1 MGRLKNLSIKKTFC
15 LIVIITAIVVILL
28 SAASVR
34 ICSNVRDQILLPH
47 AYIFQPSV
55 VQPEENGKFTLETG
69 GGPANGEVSE
79 FTEQEVIMFKTAQ
92 TLIVLLPVLFSFVGI
107 ACASS
112 VFYRIKLKEPLDAL
126 KQGIVHIADNDLS
139 FPISY
144 QKQDELGRLCGAF
157 EKMRRELLDNNRRM
171 WALVDERKKINAS
184 ISHDLRTPITVIKGY
199 SEYLD
204 RNIGKDVLTNNGTR
218 EIAGYIHEA
227 ASRLEDY
234 ANSVHEVQ
242 ALEDMNLD
250 YKEIS
255 LADLMKEMQTQLSIL
270 SEQHQ
275 TNIHIHISA
284 DLPEQTVSLAPA
296 AVFRIVENTVSN
308 ALRYCKSKIDLDFSY
323 SQPFLTITVTDDG
336 KGFTAQERAEAVNYF
351 YKGKKEK
358 EHFGIGLTICKILA
372 EKHGGSISLDNVPG
386 GGARVSAELEIVS
399 NTPRQPPN
407 GHAGMSALLAARG
420 NKFHN

>member
-1 MGRLKNLSIKKTFC
+1 MGKLKSLSIKKTFC
-15 LIVIITAIVVILL
+15 LIVIVTAIVVILL

-34 ICSNVRDQILLPH
+34 ICSNIRDQILLPH

-55 VQPEENGKFTLETG
+55 VQPEGNGKFTLEAS

-79 FTEQEVIMFKTAQ
+79 FTNQEVIVFKTAQ
-92 TLIVLLPVLFSFVGI
+92 ALIVLLPVLFSFAGI

-144 QKQDELGRLCGAF
+144 QKQDELGQLCGAF
-157 EKMRRELLDNNRRM
+157 EKMRRELLGNNRRM
-171 WALVDERKKINAS
+171 WALVEERKKINAS
-184 ISHDLRTPITVIKGY
+184 ISHDLRTPVTVIKGY

-204 RNIGKDVLTNNGTR
+204 RNIGKDVLTKDGTR

-242 ALEDMNLD
+242 ALEDMSLD

-255 LADLMKEMQTQLSIL
+255 LTELMKEMQTQLSVQ

-275 TNIHIHISA
+275 TKINISGQ
-284 DLPEQTVSLAPA
+284 LPEQTVSLAPA
-296 AVFRIVENTVSN
+296 AVFRIVENIVSN
-308 ALRYCKSKIDLDFSY
+308 ALRYCKSKVDVDFSY

-336 KGFTAQERAEAVNYF
+336 KGFTAQDRAEAVNYF

-372 EKHGGSISLDNVPG
+372 EKHGGAISLDNVPD
-386 GGARVSAELEIVS
+386 GGARVTVKLKIEEI
-399 NTPRQPPN
+399 
-407 GHAGMSALLAARG
+407 SAL
-420 NKFHN
+420 

>member
-1 MGRLKNLSIKKTFC
+1 MDKLKNLSIKKAFC
-15 LIVIITAIVVILL
+15 LIVILTAIVVIFL

-34 ICSNVRDQILLPH
+34 ICSNIRDQILMPR

-55 VQPEENGKFTLETG
+55 VQPEGNGKFTLDAS
-69 GGPANGEVSE
+69 GGPISGEASE
-79 FTEQEVIMFKTAQ
+79 FTEQEVITFKTAQ
-92 TLIVLLPVLFSFVGI
+92 VLIVLLPILFSFAGI

-157 EKMRRELLDNNRRM
+157 EAMRRELLDNNRRM
-171 WALVDERKKINAS
+171 WALVEERKKINAS

-199 SEYLD
+199 SEYLS
-204 RNIGKDVLTNNGTR
+204 RNSGKDVLTEDGTR

-242 ALEDMNLD
+242 ALEDMSLD

-255 LADLMKEMQTQLSIL
+255 LPELMKEMQTQLSVQ
-270 SEQHQ
+270 SEQYQ
-275 TNIHIHISA
+275 TKINIYGQ
-284 DLPEQTVSLAPA
+284 LPEQIVSLAPA
-296 AVFRIVENTVSN
+296 ALFRIVENIVSN
-308 ALRYCKSKIDLDFSY
+308 ALRYCQSKIDVDFSY
-323 SQPFLTITVTDDG
+323 SQPFLIITVTDDG
-336 KGFTAQERAEAVNYF
+336 KGFSAQDRAEAFNYF

-372 EKHGGSISLDNVPG
+372 EKHGGTISLGNAPE
-386 GGARVSAELEIVS
+386 GGAKVTVKLKIEEIS
-399 NTPRQPPN
+399 P
-407 GHAGMSALLAARG
+407 
-420 NKFHN
+420 F

>member
-1 MGRLKNLSIKKTFC
+1 MGKLKSLSIKKTFC

-28 SAASVR
+28 SAASVQ
-34 ICSNVRDQILLPH
+34 ICSMIRDRILLPH
-47 AYIFQPSV
+47 AFILQPSI
-55 VQPEENGKFTLETG
+55 VQPEENGSYTLEAG
-69 GGPANGEVSE
+69 DNIPNNEAAE
-79 FTEQEVIMFKTAQ
+79 FTDQEVIIFNTAQ
-92 TLIVLLPVLFSFVGI
+92 TLIVLLPVIFSFAGI

-139 FPISY
+139 FPINY
-144 QKQDELGRLCGAF
+144 QKQDELGQLCGAF
-157 EKMRRELLDNNRRM
+157 ETMRRELLKSNRSM
-171 WALVDERKKINAS
+171 WAMVDERKKINAS

-204 RNIGKDVLTNNGTR
+204 RNIGKDVLTEDGTR

-242 ALEDMNLD
+242 ALEDMSLD
-250 YKEIS
+250 YKEIA
-255 LADLMKEMQTQLSIL
+255 LPDLMKEMQTQLSIL

-275 TNIHIHISA
+275 TSIQLSA
-284 DLPEQTVSLAPA
+284 NLPEQTVSLAPA
-296 AVFRIVENTVSN
+296 AVFRIVENIVSN

-323 SQPFLTITVTDDG
+323 SQPLLTITVTDDG
-336 KGFTAQERAEAVNYF
+336 KGFSAQDRAETVNYF
-351 YKGKKEK
+351 YKGEKEK

-372 EKHGGSISLDNVPG
+372 EKHGGTISLDNAPE
-386 GGARVSAELEIVS
+386 GGAKVTVKLKIEKISS
-399 NTPRQPPN
+399 
-407 GHAGMSALLAARG
+407 S
-420 NKFHN
+420 

>member
-1 MGRLKNLSIKKTFC
+1 MGKLKNLSIKKTFS

-34 ICSNVRDQILLPH
+34 ICSNIRDQILLPH
-47 AYIFQPSV
+47 AFIFQPSV
-55 VQPEENGKFTLETG
+55 VQPEGNGRFSLEAS

-79 FTEQEVIMFKTAQ
+79 LTEQEVIIFKTVQ
-92 TLIVLLPVLFSFVGI
+92 TLIVLLPVLFSFAGI

-112 VFYRIKLKEPLDAL
+112 VFYRIKLKEPLDSL

-139 FPISY
+139 FPINY
-144 QKQDELGRLCGAF
+144 QKQDELGQLCGAF

-204 RNIGKDVLTNNGTR
+204 RNIGKDVLTEDGTR

-242 ALEDMNLD
+242 ALEDMSLD
-250 YKEIS
+250 YKEI
-255 LADLMKEMQTQLSIL
+255 LLTELMKEMQTQLSVQ

-275 TNIHIHISA
+275 TKINISGQ
-284 DLPEQTVSLAPA
+284 LPEQTVSLAPA
-296 AVFRIVENTVSN
+296 AVFRIVENIVSN
-308 ALRYCKSKIDLDFSY
+308 ALRYCKSKVDVDFSY

-336 KGFTAQERAEAVNYF
+336 KGFTAQDRAEAVDYF

-372 EKHGGSISLDNVPG
+372 EKHGGSISLDNAPE
-386 GGARVSAELEIVS
+386 GGARVSVELKAEGI
-399 NTPRQPPN
+399 
-407 GHAGMSALLAARG
+407 
-420 NKFHN
+420 

>member
-1 MGRLKNLSIKKTFC
+1 ME
-15 LIVIITAIVVILL
+15 
-28 SAASVR
+28 AS
-34 ICSNVRDQILLPH
+34 
-47 AYIFQPSV
+47 
-55 VQPEENGKFTLETG
+55 

-79 FTEQEVIMFKTAQ
+79 FTNQEVIVFEIAQ
-92 TLIVLLPVLFSFVGI
+92 TLMVLLPVLFSFAGI

-112 VFYRIKLKEPLDAL
+112 IFYRIKLKEPLDAL

-139 FPISY
+139 FSISY
-144 QKQDELGRLCGAF
+144 QKQDELGQLCGAF
-157 EKMRRELLDNNRRM
+157 ETMRRELLDNNRRM
-171 WALVDERKKINAS
+171 WALLDERKKINAS

-204 RNIGKDVLTNNGTR
+204 RNIGKDILTEDGTR

-242 ALEDMNLD
+242 ALEDISLD

-255 LADLMKEMQTQLSIL
+255 LAELMKEMQTQLSIQ

-275 TNIHIHISA
+275 TDIHISA
-284 DLPEQTVSLAPA
+284 NLPEQTVSLAPA
-296 AVFRIVENTVSN
+296 AVFRIVENIVSN
-308 ALRYCKSKIDLDFSY
+308 ALRYCKSIIDVDFSY

-336 KGFTAQERAEAVNYF
+336 KGFSAQDRAEAVNYF

-372 EKHGGSISLDNVPG
+372 EKHGGTISLDNVPDS
-386 GGARVSAELEIVS
+386 GARVTVKLKIEEIS
-399 NTPRQPPN
+399 P
-407 GHAGMSALLAARG
+407 L
-420 NKFHN
+420 

>member
-1 MGRLKNLSIKKTFC
+1 MDKLKNLSIKKTFC
-15 LIVIITAIVVILL
+15 LIVIITAIAVILL
-28 SAASVR
+28 SAAAVR
-34 ICSNVRDQILLPH
+34 ICSNIRDQILLPH
-47 AYIFQPSV
+47 AFIFQPSV
-55 VQPEENGKFTLETG
+55 VQPEENGRFTLEAS

-79 FTEQEVIMFKTAQ
+79 FTDQEVILFKTAQ
-92 TLIVLLPVLFSFVGI
+92 TLIVLLPVLFSFAGI

-139 FPISY
+139 FHISY
-144 QKQDELGRLCGAF
+144 QKQDELGQLCGAF

-171 WALVDERKKINAS
+171 WALVEERKKINAS

-204 RNIGKDVLTNNGTR
+204 RNIGKDVLTNDGTR

-242 ALEDMNLD
+242 ALEDINFD
-250 YKEIS
+250 YKKIP
-255 LADLMKEMQTQLSIL
+255 LTDLMKEMQTQLSVL

-275 TNIHIHISA
+275 TDIRIFA

-296 AVFRIVENTVSN
+296 AVFRIVENIVSN
-308 ALRYCKSKIDLDFSY
+308 ALRYCKSKVNLDLAY
-323 SQPFLTITVTDDG
+323 SQSFLTITVTDDG
-336 KGFTAQERAEAVNYF
+336 KGFSAQDRAEAAGCF

-372 EKHGGSISLDNVPG
+372 EKHGGSIFLDNAPE
-386 GGARVSAELEIVS
+386 GGARVSVNLKAEE
-399 NTPRQPPN
+399 T
-407 GHAGMSALLAARG
+407 
-420 NKFHN
+420 

>member
-1 MGRLKNLSIKKTFC
+1 MGKLKSLSIKKTFC

-28 SAASVR
+28 SAASVQ
-34 ICSNVRDQILLPH
+34 ICSNIRDQILLPH
-47 AYIFQPSV
+47 AFILQPSI
-55 VQPEENGKFTLETG
+55 VQPEENGSYTLEAG
-69 GGPANGEVSE
+69 DNISNNNAAE
-79 FTEQEVIMFKTAQ
+79 FTDQEMIIFNTAQ
-92 TLIVLLPVLFSFVGI
+92 TLIVLLPVIFSFAGV

-171 WALVDERKKINAS
+171 WALLDERKKINAS

-204 RNIGKDVLTNNGTR
+204 RNIGKDVLTEDGTR
-218 EIAGYIHEA
+218 EIARYIHEA

-242 ALEDMNLD
+242 ALEDMSLD

-275 TNIHIHISA
+275 TNIHISA
-284 DLPEQTVSLAPA
+284 NLPEQTVSLAPA
-296 AVFRIVENTVSN
+296 AIFRIVENTVSN
-308 ALRYCKSKIDLDFSY
+308 ALRYCKSKIDLDFAY

-336 KGFTAQERAEAVNYF
+336 KGFSAQDRSEAVNYF

-372 EKHGGSISLDNVPG
+372 EKHGGMISLDNAPS
-386 GGARVSAELEIVS
+386 GGARVTVKLKIEEKSPL
-399 NTPRQPPN
+399 
-407 GHAGMSALLAARG
+407 
-420 NKFHN
+420 

>member
-1 MGRLKNLSIKKTFC
+1 MGKLKNLSIKKTFC
-15 LIVIITAIVVILL
+15 LIVIITVTIVILL
-28 SAASVR
+28 SAASVQ
-34 ICSNVRDQILLPH
+34 ICSNIRDQILLPH

-55 VQPEENGKFTLETG
+55 VQPEGNGKFTLEASG
-69 GGPANGEVSE
+69 SPANGEVSE
-79 FTEQEVIMFKTAQ
+79 FTDQEVIIFKTAQ
-92 TLIVLLPVLFSFVGI
+92 TLIVLLPVLFSFAGI
-107 ACASS
+107 VCASS

-144 QKQDELGRLCGAF
+144 QKQDELGQLCGAF
-157 EKMRRELLDNNRRM
+157 EKMRRGLLDNKRRM
-171 WALVDERKKINAS
+171 WTLVDERKKINAS

-204 RNIGKDVLTNNGTR
+204 RNIGKDVLTNDGTR

-227 ASRLEDY
+227 VSRLEDY

-242 ALEDMNLD
+242 ALEDMSLD

-255 LADLMKEMQTQLSIL
+255 LAELMKEMQTQLSIL
-270 SEQHQ
+270 SEQHH
-275 TNIHIHISA
+275 TNIHICA

-296 AVFRIVENTVSN
+296 AVFRIVENIISN
-308 ALRYCKSKIDLDFSY
+308 ALRYCQSQIDVDFSY
-323 SQPFLTITVTDDG
+323 SRPFLTIMVTDDG
-336 KGFTAQERAEAVNYF
+336 KGFSAQDRTEAVNYF

-372 EKHGGSISLDNVPG
+372 EKHGGTISLDNVPD
-386 GGARVSAELEIVS
+386 GGARVTIKLKIKEI
-399 NTPRQPPN
+399 
-407 GHAGMSALLAARG
+407 SAL
-420 NKFHN
+420 

>member
-1 MGRLKNLSIKKTFC
+1 MGKLKNLSIRKTFC
-15 LIVIITAIVVILL
+15 LIVVLTAIVVILL
-28 SAASVR
+28 SGVSVR
-34 ICSNVRDQILLPH
+34 ICSNIRDMILLPH
-47 AYIFQPSV
+47 AFVFQPSV
-55 VQPEENGKFTLETG
+55 VKPGENGNYTLEVG
-69 GGPANGEVSE
+69 DNIANHEVTE
-79 FTEQEVIMFKTAQ
+79 FTDQEVIIFNTAQ
-92 TLIVLLPVLFSFVGI
+92 TLIVLLPVLFSFAGI

-126 KQGIVHIADNDLS
+126 KQGIVHIVDNDLS

-144 QKQDELGRLCGAF
+144 QKQDELGQLCGAF

-204 RNIGKDVLTNNGTR
+204 RNIGKGVLTEDGTR
-218 EIAGYIHEA
+218 EIATYIHQA

-242 ALEDMNLD
+242 SLEDISLE

-255 LADLMKEMQTQLSIL
+255 LADLMNEMQTQLSIL

-275 TNIHIHISA
+275 TKINISEQ
-284 DLPEQTVSLAPA
+284 LPQQTVSIAPT
-296 AVFRIVENTVSN
+296 AVFRIVENIVSN
-308 ALRYCKSKIDLDFSY
+308 SMRYCKSKIDLDFSY
-323 SQPFLTITVTDDG
+323 SQSFLTITETDDG
-336 KGFTAQERAEAVNYF
+336 KGFSAQDRSEAVNYF

-372 EKHGGSISLDNVPG
+372 EKHGGTISLDNTPD
-386 GGARVSAELEIVS
+386 GGARVTVKLKIEEIS
-399 NTPRQPPN
+399 P
-407 GHAGMSALLAARG
+407 L
-420 NKFHN
+420 

>member
-1 MGRLKNLSIKKTFC
+1 MGKLKSLSIKKTFC
-15 LIVIITAIVVILL
+15 LIVILTAIVVILL

-34 ICSNVRDQILLPH
+34 ICSNIRDQILLPH
-47 AYIFQPSV
+47 AFILQPSI
-55 VQPEENGKFTLETG
+55 VQPEGNGKFTLEAS
-69 GGPANGEVSE
+69 GGPTNGEVSE
-79 FTEQEVIMFKTAQ
+79 FTNQEVIVFKTAQ
-92 TLIVLLPVLFSFVGI
+92 TLMVLLPVLFSFAGI

-139 FPISY
+139 FPINY
-144 QKQDELGRLCGAF
+144 QKQDELGQLCGAF

-171 WALVDERKKINAS
+171 WALLDERKKINAS

-204 RNIGKDVLTNNGTR
+204 RNIGKDVLTADGTR

-234 ANSVHEVQ
+234 ANSVHKVQ
-242 ALEDMNLD
+242 ALEDMSLD
-250 YKEIS
+250 YKEIL
-255 LADLMKEMQTQLSIL
+255 LAELMKEMQTQLSIL
-270 SEQHQ
+270 SEHHQ
-275 TNIHIHISA
+275 TNIHISA
-284 DLPEQTVSLAPA
+284 HLPEQTVSLAPA
-296 AVFRIVENTVSN
+296 AVFRIVENIVSN

-336 KGFTAQERAEAVNYF
+336 KGFSAQDRAEAVNYF

-372 EKHGGSISLDNVPG
+372 EKHGGTISLDNVLD
-386 GGARVSAELEIVS
+386 GGARVTVKLKIEEIS
-399 NTPRQPPN
+399 P
-407 GHAGMSALLAARG
+407 L
-420 NKFHN
+420 

>member
-1 MGRLKNLSIKKTFC
+1 MEAGDNIPNNE
-15 LIVIITAIVVILL
+15 
-28 SAASVR
+28 AAEYT
-34 ICSNVRDQILLPH
+34 D
-47 AYIFQPSV
+47 
-55 VQPEENGKFTLETG
+55 
-69 GGPANGEVSE
+69 
-79 FTEQEVIMFKTAQ
+79 QEVIIFNIAQ
-92 TLIVLLPVLFSFVGI
+92 TLIVLLPVIFSFTGI

-139 FPISY
+139 FSISY
-144 QKQDELGRLCGAF
+144 QK
-157 EKMRRELLDNNRRM
+157 RM

-204 RNIGKDVLTNNGTR
+204 RNIGKDVLTADGTR

-242 ALEDMNLD
+242 ALEDMSLD
-250 YKEIS
+250 YKEIA
-255 LADLMKEMQTQLSIL
+255 LPDLMKEMQTQLSIL

-275 TNIHIHISA
+275 TSIHLSA
-284 DLPEQTVSLAPA
+284 NLPEQTVFLAPA
-296 AVFRIVENTVSN
+296 AVFRIVENIVSN

-336 KGFTAQERAEAVNYF
+336 KGFSAQDRAEAVNYF

-372 EKHGGSISLDNVPG
+372 EKHGGTISLDNAPD
-386 GGARVSAELEIVS
+386 GGARVTVKLKIEEIS
-399 NTPRQPPN
+399 P
-407 GHAGMSALLAARG
+407 L
-420 NKFHN
+420 

>member
-1 MGRLKNLSIKKTFC
+1 MDRLKNLSIKKAFC
-15 LIVIITAIVVILL
+15 LIVVMTAIVVILL
-28 SAASVR
+28 SAVSVR
-34 ICSNVRDQILLPH
+34 ICSNVRDKILLPH

-55 VQPEENGKFTLETG
+55 VQPEGNGRFTLEAS

-79 FTEQEVIMFKTAQ
+79 FTDQEVIIFKSAQ
-92 TLIVLLPVLFSFVGI
+92 TLIVLLPVLFSFAGI

-139 FPISY
+139 FHISY
-144 QKQDELGRLCGAF
+144 QKQDELGQLCGAF
-157 EKMRRELLDNNRRM
+157 EKMRRELSDNNRRM
-171 WALVDERKKINAS
+171 CALVDERKKINAS

-204 RNIGKDVLTNNGTR
+204 RNIGRDVLTEDGTR

-242 ALEDMNLD
+242 ALEDISLD
-250 YKEIS
+250 YKEVS

-270 SEQHQ
+270 SEQYQ
-275 TNIHIHISA
+275 TNIHISA
-284 DLPEQTVSLAPA
+284 DLPELMVSLAHA
-296 AVFRIVENTVSN
+296 AVFRIVENIISN
-308 ALRYCKSKIDLDFSY
+308 SLRYCKSKIDLDFSY
-323 SQPFLTITVTDDG
+323 SRPFLTITVTDDG
-336 KGFTAQERAEAVNYF
+336 KGFSAQDRAEAVNYF

-358 EHFGIGLTICKILA
+358 EHFGIGLTICKILT
-372 EKHGGSISLDNVPG
+372 EKHGGAIYLDNVPD
-386 GGARVSAELEIVS
+386 GGARVTVKLKIEEI
-399 NTPRQPPN
+399 
-407 GHAGMSALLAARG
+407 SAL
-420 NKFHN
+420 

>member
-1 MGRLKNLSIKKTFC
+1 MGKLKNLSIKKTFC

-28 SAASVR
+28 SAASVQ
-34 ICSNVRDQILLPH
+34 ICSNIRDQILLPH
-47 AYIFQPSV
+47 AFLLQPSV
-55 VQPEENGKFTLETG
+55 VQPEENGGYTLEAG
-69 GGPANGEVSE
+69 DNIPNNEAAG
-79 FTEQEVIMFKTAQ
+79 FTDQEVILFHTAQ
-92 TLIVLLPVLFSFVGI
+92 TLIVLLPVIFSFAGA

-112 VFYRIKLKEPLDAL
+112 VFYRIKLKEPLNAL

-204 RNIGKDVLTNNGTR
+204 RNIGKDVLTEDGTR
-218 EIAGYIHEA
+218 EIAGFIHEA
-227 ASRLEDY
+227 AGRLEDY

-242 ALEDMNLD
+242 TLEDISLD
-250 YKEIS
+250 YKKIA
-255 LADLMKEMQTQLSIL
+255 LPDLMKEMQTQLSIL

-275 TNIHIHISA
+275 TDIHISA

-308 ALRYCKSKIDLDFSY
+308 ALRYCKSKVDLDFSY
-323 SQPFLTITVTDDG
+323 SHPFLTITITDDG
-336 KGFTAQERAEAVNYF
+336 NGFSAQDRAEAVNYF
-351 YKGKKEK
+351 YKGKKET

-372 EKHGGSISLDNVPG
+372 EKHSGTISLANAPE
-386 GGARVSAELEIVS
+386 GGARVSVQLKIEEIS
-399 NTPRQPPN
+399 P
-407 GHAGMSALLAARG
+407 L
-420 NKFHN
+420 